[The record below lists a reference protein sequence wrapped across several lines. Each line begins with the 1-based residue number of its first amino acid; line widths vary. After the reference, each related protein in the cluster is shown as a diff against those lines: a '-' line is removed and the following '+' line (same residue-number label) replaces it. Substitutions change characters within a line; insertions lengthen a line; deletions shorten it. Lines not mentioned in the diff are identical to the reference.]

1 MKINQ
6 NMSAVRA
13 NSQLLRTENKLT
25 ASVERLSSG
34 YKINKPG
41 DNPAG
46 MAISNKMRA
55 QIRALDQAESN
66 VSDAVSVMQIADGAL
81 NEVSSILQRIRE
93 LSVQAANGT
102 YCYEDKQS
110 IQAEIDQLAE
120 EVTRIS
126 SDTEYNK
133 KTLLDGS
140 SDLRTYATPN
150 SATRIQISNTV
161 ASGDYT
167 FNVTESA
174 DKAKM
179 SFKTDVLFDATGEL
193 KTDYEEEVI
202 SLNGISMTLTKGMT
216 QDQFYEELRNTAE
229 QAGASTEWKADGTV
243 LLESTRYGTSAEI
256 AISLSDNLYTKMAVK
271 DAADEDIDKQN
282 AKLNPETNR
291 MELTVF
297 GENAEVSFSDKKN
310 PDGSYASGFTSSATV
325 TTDGNRIKI
334 TDFNGF
340 SIDFLLDEDYGDEN
354 GKAAATEEGNFK
366 LEVTEI
372 GTMTIQTG
380 GNQYQTI
387 DLSIPEVSAEALY
400 LDTVDVTVAGGAVR
414 ALSTLDE
421 AMERLNEVRSRI
433 GAFQNRL
440 EYASGSLSETQEDM
454 TSAYSNL
461 IDTDMATEMVEYT
474 QQSVLEQAATSVLTQ
489 ANDLPEMVLQ
499 MLQ

>member
-13 NSQLLRTENKLT
+13 NSQLLRTENKLA

-179 SFKTDVLFDATGEL
+179 SFEKTNDLFNDATGEL
-193 KTDYEEEVI
+193 KDVYEEEVI

-229 QAGASTEWKADGTV
+229 QAGATTEWDNNGKI
-243 LLESTRYGTSAEI
+243 LLESNRYGTSAEI
-256 AISLSDNLYTKMAVK
+256 AISLSDKVYQAIGVI
-271 DAADEDIDKQN
+271 DAADEPQDRQN
-282 AKLNPETNR
+282 AKQNPETNAW
-291 MELTVF
+291 ELTVF
-297 GENAEVSFSDKKN
+297 GENAEVSLTDKKK
-310 PDGSYASGFTSSATV
+310 PDGSYVSGFTSSATV

-340 SIDFLLDEDYGDEN
+340 SIDFLLDENYGEV
-354 GKAAATEEGNFK
+354 AATEEGNFK

>member
-6 NMSAVRA
+6 NISAVRA
-13 NSQLLRTENKLT
+13 NTQLLRTENRLT
-25 ASVERLSSG
+25 ASIERLSSG

-55 QIRALDQAESN
+55 QIHALNQAESN
-66 VSDAVSVMQIADGAL
+66 VSNAVSVMQIADGAL

-102 YCYEDKQS
+102 NNYEDKQS
-110 IQAEIDQLAE
+110 IQAEIDQLKD

-126 SDTEYNK
+126 TDTEYNK
-133 KTLLDGS
+133 KSLLDGS
-140 SDLRTYATPN
+140 SDIRSYATPN
-150 SATRIQISNTV
+150 SATRINISDTV

-167 FNVTESA
+167 FNITESA

-179 SFKTDVLFDATGEL
+179 SFKTDGLFDAATGAL
-193 KTDYEEEVI
+193 KADYEEEEI
-202 SLNGISMTLTKGMT
+202 SLNGITMKLTEGMT
-216 QDQFYEELRNTAE
+216 QEQFYEQLRNTAE
-229 QAGASTEWKADGTV
+229 QAGASTEWQYDGTV
-243 LLESTRYGTSAEI
+243 FLESTRYGTSAELE
-256 AISLSDNLYTKMAVK
+256 ISLSEKLNQVFDVT
-271 DAADEDIDKQN
+271 DGADEQEDVQT
-282 AKLNPETNR
+282 AEYNPETKKV
-291 MELTVF
+291 ELTVF
-297 GENAEVSFSDKKN
+297 GENAEVSFTTKKKE
-310 PDGSYASGFTSSATV
+310 DGTYVSGLTSSATV
-325 TTDGNRIKI
+325 TADGNRIKI

-340 SIDFLLDEDYGDEN
+340 SIDFLLDENYGEVAGTD
-354 GKAAATEEGNFK
+354 EGNFK

-372 GTMTIQTG
+372 GAMTIQTG

-387 DLSIPEVSAEALY
+387 DINIPEISAEALY
-400 LDTVDVTVAGGAVR
+400 LDTVDVTVAGGPER

-421 AMERLNEVRSRI
+421 AMERLNGVRSRI

-440 EYASGSLSETQEDM
+440 EYASGSLSETEEDM
-454 TSAYSNL
+454 TAAYSNL
-461 IDTDMATEMVEYT
+461 LDTDMATEMVEYT